1 MGAARAAPHAGA
13 TRAAGRPTRAVW
25 SRCDWLLDLVAP
37 RRCLGCNAVGSSRWC
52 SICGPPRALTP
63 GQLLYGVP
71 LFALGAYEG
80 SLARAIRRLKYDPC
94 PALARPLALE
104 LAAVLPRAGFGPGSV
119 FAPVPL
125 HPHRLAERGFNQ
137 AALVASSLASALGA
151 DSRPRLLQR
160 LRETGPQ
167 AELGKRARADNV
179 EGAFATA
186 ACRAEG
192 RQRARKSRPAEGR
205 QSAPNSPA
213 AGPARVVI
221 FDDVVTTGA
230 TAHACIRVL
239 ETLGANVVAIV
250 ALART
255 SGRFRIS

>member
-1 MGAARAAPHAGA
+1 M
-13 TRAAGRPTRAVW
+13 W
-25 SRCDWLLDLVAP
+25 SRHDWLLDLVAP
-37 RRCLGCNAVGSSRWC
+37 RRCLGCNAVGSARWC
-52 SICGPPRALTP
+52 SVCGPPRALPP

-94 PALARPLALE
+94 PALAQPLALE
-104 LAAVLPRAGFGPGSV
+104 LAAVLAGAGFDRGSV

-125 HPHRLAERGFNQ
+125 HPRRLAERGFNQ
-137 AALVASSLASALGA
+137 AALVASTLASALGC

-160 LRETGPQ
+160 LRETGQQ
-167 AELGKRARADNV
+167 AELGKRARASNV
-179 EGAFATA
+179 DGAFAIA
-186 ACRAEG
+186 KG
-192 RQRARKSRPAEGR
+192 RQQARNGCPAEDGRPAR
-205 QSAPNSPA
+205 IAPA
-213 AGPARVVI
+213 TGGFARVVV

-230 TAHACIRVL
+230 TARACMRVL
-239 ETLGANVVAIV
+239 ESLGIHVVAIV

>member
-1 MGAARAAPHAGA
+1 
-13 TRAAGRPTRAVW
+13 VW
-25 SRCDWLLDLVAP
+25 SRYDWLLDLVAP
-37 RRCLGCNAVGSSRWC
+37 RRCLGCNAVGSARWC
-52 SICGPPRALTP
+52 PVCGPPRALTP

-104 LAAVLPRAGFGPGSV
+104 LAAVLPRAAFGPGSV

-125 HPHRLAERGFNQ
+125 HPRRLAERGFNQ
-137 AALVASSLASALGA
+137 SALVASSLSSALGCE
-151 DSRPRLLQR
+151 SRPRLLQR

-167 AELGKRARADNV
+167 AELGKRARAHNV
-179 EGAFATA
+179 QGAFATA
-186 ACRAEG
+186 
-192 RQRARKSRPAEGR
+192 SLPAEGR
-205 QSAPNSPA
+205 RSARNDPA
-213 AGPARVVI
+213 TGAARVVV

-230 TAHACIRVL
+230 TVHACIRVL
-239 ETLGANVVAIV
+239 ETLGVNVDAIV